1 MGYGFK
7 VIVEGDYAGF
17 NRPELKTERVTY
29 DVPTVGALEGMLKCV
44 YWKPA
49 FTSYIKKHFPL
60 YNIPKS
66 SNAVSNKV
74 TPDAIR
80 HMLLTVYWKP
90 AFNKLFQKPTYTLKD
105 VARKSEKEL
114 IIKWLTILK

>member
-1 MGYGFK
+1 MANDFK

-29 DVPTVGALEGMLKCV
+29 DVPTVGALEGLLK
-44 YWKPA
+44 
-49 FTSYIKKHFPL
+49 S
-60 YNIPKS
+60 
-66 SNAVSNKV
+66 
-74 TPDAIR
+74 
-80 HMLLTVYWKP
+80 VYWKP